1 MRSGNPSHPK
11 PRVWRRLLAGWH
23 AVAGRFAG
31 VQTLVILG
39 LFYVV
44 LIGPLALA
52 ARVGCRDYLQKQRLP
67 NGGSGWHEAE
77 AAAPD
82 LERARL
88 TS

>member
-44 LIGPLALA
+44 LIGPLAFA
-52 ARVGCRDYLQKQRLP
+52 ARLGRCDYLQKHRLP
-67 NGGSGWHEAE
+67 SGGSGWNEAE